1 MKTYLPIAGVFLA
14 VILAGTLSFHQ
25 LTLLRDD
32 NAVVSHSYD
41 IQQSLQTLLSELKD
55 AESGQRG
62 YLYTNNSEYLRPYN
76 DARSAID
83 ATLAHL
89 ADSTKNDP
97 RQRDEL
103 GDIRVLLDKK

>member
-1 MKTYLPIAGVFLA
+1 MKTYLPIAAVFIAIVLSGA
-14 VILAGTLSFHQ
+14 LSFHE

-41 IQQSLQTLLSELKD
+41 IQQSLQALLSELKD

-62 YLYTNNSEYLRPYN
+62 YLYTNNSEYLRPYT

-83 ATLAHL
+83 STLVRL
-89 ADSTKNDP
+89 AELTKNEP
-97 RQRDEL
+97 RQRNEL
-103 GDIRVLLDKK
+103 GDIHVLL